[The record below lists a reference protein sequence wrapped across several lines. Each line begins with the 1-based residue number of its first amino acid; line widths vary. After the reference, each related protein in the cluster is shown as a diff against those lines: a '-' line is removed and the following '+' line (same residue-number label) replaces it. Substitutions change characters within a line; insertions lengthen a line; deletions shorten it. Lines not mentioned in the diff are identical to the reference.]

1 MPDEPAPLPKGWK
14 LTPFH
19 ELATFETGRTPP
31 RAKPD
36 YWAPPTAQGTPWVT
50 IGDMRPYGEVKKTA
64 ERVTPSALRDVFR
77 GRVSKKGT
85 LIMSFKLTIGRV
97 ATLGLD
103 ACHNEAIISILPTN
117 RVNQKFLE
125 YFLSQVDYADYQDRA
140 VKGNTLNQ
148 EKINRIAVAEPPK
161 AEQENIASI
170 LWMVQQAIDA
180 EDKLTATASEL
191 KQATMRQLFASGLRG
206 AKQRET
212 AIGPV
217 PKHWNVV
224 PLGSLG
230 RIGNGSTPLK
240 TNPAYW
246 TNGTI
251 PWLTSAKVY
260 DVTITTADQFVTP
273 LAAQECHLPRVK
285 PGSVLVA
292 ITGQGKTLGHAAVTA
307 IETCVS
313 QHIAYLSFDQNSTN
327 PHFIRLFLES
337 RYTELRNVASGGGS
351 TKGALTC
358 TFFKTFPVPSPERDE
373 QDAIASTLMAI
384 EAKISI
390 HERKRAALS
399 DLFQTLL
406 HHLMT
411 AQIRVDKLDID
422 TSEVAA

>member
-1 MPDEPAPLPKGWK
+1 MPDEPAALPKGWK
-14 LTPFH
+14 LTPFN

-31 RAKPD
+31 RARPG
-36 YWAPPTAQGTPWVT
+36 YWAPPSTEGTPWVT
-50 IGDMRPYGEVKKTA
+50 IGDMRPYGEVKQTA
-64 ERVTPSALRDVFR
+64 ERVTPSAVRDVFR

-117 RVNQKFLE
+117 SVNQKFLE

-161 AEQENIASI
+161 AEQDKIAAV
-170 LWMVQQAIDA
+170 LWKIQRAIELEEQLAD
-180 EDKLTATASEL
+180 TAREL
-191 KQATMRQLFASGLRG
+191 KQSAMRQLFTHGLRNERQ
-206 AKQRET
+206 KDTE
-212 AIGPV
+212 IGPL
-217 PKHWNVV
+217 PETWSTA
-224 PLGSLG
+224 PLGSFS

-240 TNPAYW
+240 ANTSYW
-246 TNGTI
+246 ANGSI

-260 DVTITTADQFVTP
+260 DVTIQEADQFVTQT
-273 LAAQECHLPRVK
+273 AVDECHLPKVK
-285 PGSVLVA
+285 PGSVLIA

-313 QHIAYLSFDQNSTN
+313 QHIAFLSFNDTPVN

-337 RYTELRNVASGGGS
+337 RYSELRGVAQGGGS

-358 TFFKTFPVPSPERDE
+358 GFLKTFLVPKPEPDE
-373 QDAIASTLMAI
+373 QDQIASALMTV
-384 EAKISI
+384 EAKISV
-390 HERKRAALS
+390 HERKRAALQ
-399 DLFQTLL
+399 DLFQVLL
-406 HHLMT
+406 HQLMT